1 MDARKRRRIEAGGWR
16 VGSAAEFLGLTQ
28 AESDLIEMRVALAM
42 KVRAWRVRARLTQK
56 ALAHRLESS
65 QSRVAKLEGGDP
77 SVSLD
82 LLVRAAFAAGASRL
96 EVAKAIAPGKRL
108 AAG

>member
-1 MDARKRRRIEAGGWR
+1 MDARKRRRIRAAGWR
-16 VGSAAEFLGLTQ
+16 IGSTAEFLGLTQ
-28 AESDLIEMRVALAM
+28 AEADLIEMRVALAM
-42 KVRAWRVRARLTQK
+42 KVRSWRVRARLTQQ

-82 LLVRAAFAAGASRL
+82 LLVLAALAAGASRL

>member
-1 MDARKRRRIEAGGWR
+1 VDARKRRRIKAAGWR

-28 AESDLIEMRVALAM
+28 AEVELIEMRLSLAM
-42 KVRAWRVRARLTQK
+42 KVRIWRVRAHLTQQ
-56 ALAHRLESS
+56 ALARRLESS
-65 QSRVAKLEGGDP
+65 QSRVAKLEAGDP

-82 LLVRAAFAAGASRL
+82 LLVLAALAAGASRS

>member
-1 MDARKRRRIEAGGWR
+1 MDARKRRRIEAAGWR
-16 VGSAAEFLGLTQ
+16 VGSAAEFLGLTE
-28 AESDLIEMRVALAM
+28 AEAELIEMRAALARH
-42 KVRAWRVRARLTQK
+42 VRAWRVRARLTQQ

-65 QSRVAKLEGGDP
+65 QSRVAKLEAGDP

-82 LLVRAAFAAGASRL
+82 LLVLAAFAAGANRL

-108 AAG
+108 AVG